1 MASSISEASPAWGCD
16 GHGIAGRWSSVDP
29 PSCHRDMVCNSGGGG
44 GLPGSPSPLQ
54 GNQPPQLGK
63 CLSGASFFL
72 YERSG
77 YIQQS

>member
-44 GLPGSPSPLQ
+44 GGPARLPQPLARKPASTIREVPLWSQ
-54 GNQPPQLGK
+54 F
-63 CLSGASFFL
+63 LSL
-72 YERSG
+72 
-77 YIQQS
+77 